1 MSRKK
6 TVWIV
11 LGAAAVWAACVGA
24 CFLYRIYHPNIMI
37 GRTWPISEYE
47 DGIFHR
53 EMISLAIS
61 GGEEIHMAKSVE
73 RELDRLWNW
82 NESVVRELTEKY
94 ARNSPY
100 YIHVSGENE
109 GGKITLRYQGCVT
122 DAQGKTVDYE
132 RHAVFDLSVPDKDF
146 KLP

>member
-6 TVWIV
+6 SILLV
-11 LGAAAVWAACVGA
+11 LGVAAVWAVCVGA
-24 CFLYRIYHPNIMI
+24 CYLYQLYHPTIMI

-61 GGEEIHMAKSVE
+61 GEETSSMAKSVE
-73 RELDRLWNW
+73 RELDKLWNW
-82 NESVVRELTEKY
+82 NDSVVRELTENY
-94 ARNSPY
+94 AQNSPY

-109 GGKITLRYQGCVT
+109 DGKVTLRYQGCVT

-132 RHAVFDLSVPDKDF
+132 QEAAFDLFVRDEDF
-146 KLP
+146 RLP